1 MKALYR
7 LAALALVLA
16 TSACA
21 TPLPPEV
28 VTQNRP
34 DIIAALNE
42 ARSKAGIATVKA
54 DSRLESVARQRAP
67 KAWLNRDNLRAAHS
81 GFGSAVEGSGFP
93 GKWTGEAYWAGP
105 PSDSAAAIIAYL
117 LASPPHRAI
126 LMGPR
131 ATVCAAA
138 SSANKRDMTVAIA
151 CGRL

>member
-1 MKALYR
+1 MTPFYR
-7 LAALALVLA
+7 FAAFALVLA

-28 VTQNRP
+28 ATQNRP
-34 DIIAALNE
+34 DILAALNE
-42 ARSKAGIATVKA
+42 ARSKAGIAAVKP
-54 DSRLESVARQRAP
+54 DSRLDAVTRQRAP

-81 GFGSAVEGSGFP
+81 GFGAAIEGSGFP
-93 GKWTGEAYWAGP
+93 SHWTGEAYWAGP
-105 PSDSAAAIIAYL
+105 PSDSPAAIIAYL

-126 LMGPR
+126 LMAPR

-138 SSANKRDMTVAIA
+138 SSANRRDMTVAIA